1 MGVRSADAIG
11 DVASRSC
18 LSEHPAVANI
28 KAGIE
33 SKPRSFARIEGGEQ
47 SGPWTDPQRHR
58 LWMQSIQ

>member
-28 KAGIE
+28 KAGIATSHDRLQGLRAA
-33 SKPRSFARIEGGEQ
+33 SKRAVDRP
-47 SGPWTDPQRHR
+47 PTHR
-58 LWMQSIQ
+58 L